1 MCNEDLVMLIRE
13 NKDSMERL
21 GELYTNNLQI
31 IRKIANKYTAYAEI
45 EDLLQEG
52 YCGLCMAVQHYDI
65 NSEIKFATY
74 ATYWIRQAIQRY
86 IENCCHIIR
95 IPVHMSSDVMRYKK
109 ALEQYRE
116 EHGRQPSD
124 IEMCE
129 RMECSMKKMHSIKK
143 AWQQYDIRSL
153 DAEVRNDNGDTVT
166 LIETLTG
173 CDGIEESIIENEMNN
188 EMKTGLWQIVQDSL
202 TDSENDI
209 ITERYQNN
217 RTRQEVAD
225 IMCEGVS
232 YVRSIEEKAMRKLR
246 VPRIKMILEERF
258 DIAVQRAYRGGIV
271 SDNVFYSS
279 TERAAFKDMRIRI

>member
-1 MCNEDLVMLIRE
+1 MCNEDLVMLIRG
-13 NKDSMERL
+13 NNDNMERL
-21 GELYTNNLQI
+21 GELYTNNLPI

-52 YCGLCMAVQHYDI
+52 YCGLCMAVQHYDFD
-65 NSEIKFATY
+65 SGVKFISY
-74 ATYWIRQAIQRY
+74 ATYWIRQAMQRY
-86 IENCCHIIR
+86 IENCCQMIR

-109 ALEQYRE
+109 ALEQYQE
-116 EHGRQPSD
+116 EHGRQPND

-153 DAEVRNDNGDTVT
+153 DADVRNDNGDTVT
-166 LIETLTG
+166 LMETLTG

-232 YVRSIEEKAMRKLR
+232 YVRSMEEKAMRKLR
-246 VPRIKMILEERF
+246 VPRIKRILEERF
-258 DIAVQRAYRGGIV
+258 DIAVQRAYRGCIV
-271 SDNVFYSS
+271 SGNVFYSS
-279 TERAAFKDMRIRI
+279 TERAAFKDMMIRI